1 MPVEFLTD
9 DEASAYGR
17 YVGAPSQADLERVF
31 FLDDEDRA
39 LVDRRRGE
47 HMKVGFA
54 LQLVTVR
61 WLGIFL
67 EDPLDVPGAV
77 LDFVAGQLGVAD
89 PSQVKRYTERT
100 KTRFDHQ
107 WEIRRVYALK
117 EFAEVETEF
126 VDWVAA
132 RSWTSGDGPKA
143 IFLDGMAWLRER
155 KVLLPGVTTLARL
168 VARVRDETTRRLW
181 GELEGLLTA
190 GQRYVLDQLLEVPPG
205 SRVSDLERW
214 RKGPPPRGS
223 GPAIIKALDQ
233 VSEIMALGLAELGAE
248 ALVPPRWLGELA
260 KYGMSADASQIRR
273 HPDDRRLATLLATV
287 RHLEAKSVDDT
298 LELLDLLMAT
308 ELVNRAQTAS
318 NKEKIRQHP
327 KLAKASARLAV
338 AVDALFESDGWGGP
352 DEQPRVSEV
361 WEAIEAV
368 VSRAELRAALVVV
381 NENVPPADATD
392 PDDWRSELLGRYAT
406 VSGFLKLLPKVI
418 CFGANAEGA
427 LVLEAMRA
435 LPDVLAYRSR
445 LPAALIP
452 SRLIDAEVVNGPW
465 KRLVFG
471 HPAYARGAVNRH
483 AYTFCVLEQFWRHL
497 KRRDIYADASTKW
510 RNPQAQL
517 LEGQTW
523 QAIRGN
529 VLTTLGLPESPDAL
543 LAEHA
548 QTLDA
553 AYREVGGRLAVNT
566 EVRVDDAG
574 KIHLTGVKAV
584 EEPPSLVDLRNRT
597 TAMLPRVDLPEM
609 ILEVMAWVPELAEAF
624 TAVSGGRSRLEDL
637 PTSIAACL
645 AAHSMN
651 VGYRPIAKKGVPAL
665 ERSRLSHV
673 FQNYVRPETL
683 ATANAPLVARQAD
696 LLLAQAWGGGLVAAV
711 DGMRFVVPVPAAFA
725 RPNRKYFGSKRGM
738 TWLNAMNDHGMGR
751 GAKVVSGTVRDSLHM
766 VDVIFGLDGGEL
778 PEIVVSDTGS
788 YSDLVFGLLELLGI
802 SYRPALADLPDQKG
816 WRIRPDADYGPLNT
830 FARGKIDLWKICRN
844 WEDILRVVAS
854 IYTGTVRAYDVVR
867 MLQREGHPTALGEAI
882 AAYGRIFKSL
892 HILNYIDVDESYR
905 RDIKGIRNLQEG
917 RHALARKICH
927 GKKGQLYHRYER
939 GLENQLGALGL
950 VLNCVV
956 LWTTVYLDAAVRRL
970 KAQGYPVRDEDVARL
985 SPFVNTHLGVHGT
998 YSFVL
1003 PDLAPGAIRELR
1015 DPDATDEDDE

>member
-1 MPVEFLTD
+1 MPAEFLTD
-9 DEASAYGR
+9 DEAAAYGR
-17 YVGAPSQADLERVF
+17 YAGAPSRADLERVF
-31 FLDDEDRA
+31 FLDDEDWA

-61 WLGIFL
+61 WLGTFL
-67 EDPLDVPGAV
+67 ADPLDLPGAV

-89 PSQVKRYTERT
+89 PSQVKRYAERT

-107 WEIRRVYALK
+107 WEIRRVYGLK
-117 EFAEVETEF
+117 EFTQVDKEF
-126 VDWVAA
+126 TDWVAA

-143 IFLDGMAWLRER
+143 IFVDGMAWLRER

-168 VARVRDETTRRLW
+168 VARVRDDTTKRLW
-181 GELEGLLTA
+181 GVLEGLLTT

-214 RKGPPPRGS
+214 RKGLPPRGS
-223 GPAIIKALDQ
+223 GPTIIKALDQ

-248 ALVPPRWLGELA
+248 AMVPPRRLGELA
-260 KYGMSADASQIRR
+260 KYGMRADASQIRR
-273 HPDDRRLATLLATV
+273 HPDGRRLATLLATV

-298 LELLDLLMAT
+298 LELLDLLMAA
-308 ELVNRAQTAS
+308 ELVNKAQTAA
-318 NKEKIRQHP
+318 NEEKVRKHP

-338 AVDALFESDGWGGP
+338 AVAALFEYDGWGGP
-352 DEQPRVSEV
+352 EEEPRVSEV

-368 VSRAELRAALVVV
+368 VSRAGLRAALVLV
-381 NENVPPADATD
+381 NENVPPADAAD
-392 PDDWRSELLGRYAT
+392 PDDWRSELLGRYTT
-406 VSGFLKLLPKVI
+406 VSGLLKLLPNVI
-418 CFGANAEGA
+418 WFDANAEGA
-427 LVLEAMRA
+427 QVLEAMKA
-435 LPDVLAYRSR
+435 LPEVLAYRGR
-445 LPAALIP
+445 LPAPLIP
-452 SRLIDAEVVNGPW
+452 GRLVDADVVNGPW

-471 HPAYARGAVNRH
+471 HPAREDGSVNRH
-483 AYTFCVLEQFWRHL
+483 AYAFCVLEQFWRHV
-497 KRRDIYADASTKW
+497 KRREIYADASTKW

-517 LEGQTW
+517 LEGQAW
-523 QAIRGN
+523 EAVRGE
-529 VLTTLGLPESPDAL
+529 VLTALNLPADPDAL

-548 QTLDA
+548 RTLDRA
-553 AYREVGGRLAVNT
+553 FREVGGRLAANPD
-566 EVRVDDAG
+566 VRVDEAG

-584 EEPPSLVDLRNRT
+584 EEPPSLADLRKRT
-597 TAMLPRVDLPEM
+597 TAMLPRVDLPEV
-609 ILEVMAWVPELAEAF
+609 ILEVMSWVPEFATAF

-637 PTSIAACL
+637 PVSIAACL
-645 AAHSMN
+645 SAHSMN
-651 VGYRPIAKKGVPAL
+651 VGYRPIAKKGVEAL

-673 FQNYVRPETL
+673 YQNYFRPETL
-683 ATANAPLVARQAD
+683 AAANAPLVARQAG
-696 LLLAQAWGGGLVAAV
+696 LPLAQAWGGGLVAAV

-725 RPNRKYFGSKRGM
+725 RPNRKFFGSKRGM
-738 TWLNAMNDHGMGR
+738 TWLNAMNDRGMGR

-778 PEIVVSDTGS
+778 PEIVVSDTGA

-816 WRIRPDADYGPLNT
+816 WRIKPDADYGPLNT
-830 FARGKIDLWKICRN
+830 FARGKIDLRKVRRN
-844 WEDILRVVAS
+844 WDDILRVVAS
-854 IYTGTVRAYDVVR
+854 IYTGTVRAYDVVT
-867 MLQREGHPTALGEAI
+867 MLQRDGHPTALGEAI

-927 GKKGQLYHRYER
+927 GKKGELYHRYER

-950 VLNCVV
+950 VLNCVT

-970 KAQGYPVRDEDVARL
+970 KAQGYPVRDEDMARL

-1003 PDLAPGAIRELR
+1003 PDLAPGAIRDLR
-1015 DPDATDEDDE
+1015 DPDATDEDAE